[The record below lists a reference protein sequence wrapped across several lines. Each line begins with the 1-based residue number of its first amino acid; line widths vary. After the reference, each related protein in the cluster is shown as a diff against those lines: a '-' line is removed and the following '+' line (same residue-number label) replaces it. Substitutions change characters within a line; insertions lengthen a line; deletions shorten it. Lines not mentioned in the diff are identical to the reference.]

1 MTEMKIACKIYFIH
15 NNLVTVNGQKMGKSL
30 GNFITLPD
38 LFNKFDPIIVRF
50 YTILSHYRKPTDFD
64 DNKLM
69 DAKKSYESI
78 VKALETA
85 RSKASNDISEDAE
98 IKEIRDKFIEA
109 MDDDFNTALAIS
121 YLYELVKIINKTDDV
136 NKLSNIVNFFDEI
149 VKKYRAK
156 YLFTAHHGDDLI
168 ETILMR
174 IVRGS
179 TLKGYSG
186 FSSIVDKGTYKIVR
200 PLISVTKDQIMEFNH
215 KNNIEYATDQSNNE
229 DHYTRNRYRHKVLP
243 FLKGEEK
250 QVHKKFL
257 KFSET
262 LLENSNYIDNEAN
275 KVFNRV
281 VQDASL
287 DIERFKQ
294 LDKVIQTKIIYNILE
309 RIYGDDLLIIGDA
322 HVDLIFDLINSNK
335 ANSIIHLPNNV
346 IIIKSYDE
354 LTFSYDDEED
364 DEYEI
369 EIGNIVSLPNGK
381 IIERIEFTNDNSN
394 NVIKL
399 SSNEVSLPLYVR
411 NRRNGDKIAVKG
423 LNGHKK
429 VSDIFID
436 EKIKV
441 NDRKSWP
448 VVLDSEDNIVWL
460 PGLKKSKLDKKN
472 SEEYDIILKYH

>member
-1 MTEMKIACKIYFIH
+1 MEEVYRFINRNLELSSNDTVVVGVSGGPDSMALLYILNDFKEDIGFKLVCAHVNHNKRIESEQEKIDLEKYCKK
-15 NNLVTVNGQKMGKSL
+15 NNIIFEYLK
-30 GNFITLPD
+30 IT
-38 LFNKFDPIIVRF
+38 KWG
-50 YTILSHYRKPTDFD
+50 D
-64 DNKLM
+64 DNFHN
-69 DAKKSYESI
+69 E
-78 VKALETA
+78 A
-85 RSKASNDISEDAE
+85 RSV
-98 IKEIRDKFIEA
+98 R
-109 MDDDFNTALAIS
+109 
-121 YLYELVKIINKTDDV
+121 Y
-136 NKLSNIVNFFDEI
+136 NFFESLI
-149 VKKYRAK
+149 ENYGAK
-156 YLFTAHHGDDLI
+156 YLMTAHQGDDLI